1 MYTLVPQDKTLNDQ
15 QFSQT
20 GLKLT
25 ILLLTAIQK
34 QP

>member
-1 MYTLVPQDKTLNDQ
+1 MCTLVPKDKTLNDQ

-20 GLKLT
+20 ALKLT
-25 ILLLTAIQK
+25 MLLLTAIQK